1 LNFRDR
7 KGIATSVIAV
17 IIVLVIAVG
26 AAGAYFA
33 FSSGGSSTG
42 STSNTSSSSTPG
54 TSTTGVQTTTSR
66 TSSSAG
72 ATTSTTSTPAT
83 SSSSSTSSTVSSST
97 SYSTLS
103 CASTYST
110 TTGTPPD
117 YTPQYINLIQQF
129 SSIEFKVSESNGT
142 LTNNET
148 LSYLVTSAS
157 GGIYNVNM
165 SFVSTSSTTVTF
177 VVDSNNDTV
186 LSVSFSGQPLP
197 KSYAKEEFD
206 ALMGVFGLQQSLGN
220 QLAIFT
226 DSAYFHSTG
235 TSSMTFGAAT
245 FPVTTY
251 VANSLP
257 ESFTS
262 CGVTSNITA
271 YTLQV
276 GTPTGTSLLFIT
288 YLHFEG
294 TSSSFSGT
302 DNVTFQL
309 VSMTVG

>member
-1 LNFRDR
+1 LNFRER
-7 KGIATSVIAV
+7 KGIAQIVIV
-17 IIVLVIAVG
+17 GIIVIVIVVA

-33 FSSGGSSTG
+33 FSSGGSS
-42 STSNTSSSSTPG
+42 PG
-54 TSTTGVQTTTSR
+54 
-66 TSSSAG
+66 
-72 ATTSTTSTPAT
+72 TTSTTQSSSTRITSTTQTGTTT
-83 SSSSSTSSTVSSST
+83 SSAGTTSTTAVTTSSTSSTSSAVST
-97 SYSTLS
+97 STTYSTFS
-103 CASTYST
+103 CASTYTT
-110 TTGTPPD
+110 TTGTPTD
-117 YTPQYINLIQQF
+117 YTPQYIALIQQF
-129 SSIEFKVSESNGT
+129 SAIEFKVSETNGT
-142 LTNNET
+142 VTHNET
-148 LSYLVTSAS
+148 LSYMVTSAS

-165 SFVSTSSTTVTF
+165 SFASSTSSTTVTF
-177 VVDSNNDTV
+177 AVDSNNNTV
-186 LSVSFSGQPLP
+186 LSVSVSGQSLP
-197 KSYAKEEFD
+197 KSYAKAEFD

-220 QLAIFT
+220 QLSIFT

-235 TSSMTFGAAT
+235 TSSMTFGQAT

-251 VANSLP
+251 VANTLP